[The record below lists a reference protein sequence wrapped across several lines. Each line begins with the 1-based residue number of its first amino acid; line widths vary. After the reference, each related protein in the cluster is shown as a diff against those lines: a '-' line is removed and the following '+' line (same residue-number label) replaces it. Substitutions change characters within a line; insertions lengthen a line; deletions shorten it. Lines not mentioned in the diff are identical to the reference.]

1 MMHLPES
8 CQVAV
13 VGSGIAGLTMAR
25 ELALSGVRSC
35 VVLEAGPAGDVRHK
49 NSLPGDIGLRL
60 WHTAAADPYFARSW
74 SSNRPPHFH
83 RSSGI
88 RRRVGGRSLYWHGVC
103 LPIENDVLRAGAWPL
118 AVVEALGSV
127 SGSGWYADTARRLE
141 DWLGEPLDASRG
153 PLEAAVLKWLL
164 AQGYFARTVPQ
175 AARFDRATG
184 IRVPYSPVEHW
195 LREEPQGLPPVH
207 ARCEVLEM
215 TPTASGRVALTL
227 DSGGSH
233 RVLVAER
240 VCLAAGTLPTTVL
253 AGRLMMRVAGT
264 DECRLEGLNDHIVQG
279 FTASVP
285 RRVLALPRL
294 PGDALCYVPRTD
306 PTESNHFEDVTE
318 TSDPDRVLLTAWT
331 MGEQVGGDSAV
342 CVPRTPGAPVV
353 VDVRFSER
361 DHCVIGHQTRQ
372 LGELAEQLAGKP
384 LPTGEW
390 HFAAG
395 SPEYLPARTRAR
407 AHRGYGDGIAFFP
420 YVYPL
425 GSVDHESG
433 TLPLGSSVADDY
445 GALRCLPAV
454 RVAGPAAFPR
464 SGAANPSLTTM
475 ALATGQARATSS
487 TL

>member
-13 VGSGIAGLTMAR
+13 VGSGIAGLTLAR

-35 VVLEAGPAGDVRHK
+35 VVLEAGPAGDLRHK
-49 NSLPGDIGLRL
+49 NSLPGDVGLRL

-74 SSNRPPHFH
+74 SSDRPPHFH
-83 RSSGI
+83 RASGI

-103 LPIENDVLRAGAWPL
+103 LPIENDVLRAGAWPPS
-118 AVVEALGSV
+118 VVDALGSV
-127 SGSGWYADTARRLE
+127 SGSGLYADTARRLE

-195 LREEPQGLPPVH
+195 LREDPGGLPPVH

-227 DSGGSH
+227 DSGGSR
-233 RVLVAER
+233 RVLVAQR

-306 PTESNHFEDVTE
+306 PTESNLFLDVTE

-342 CVPRTPGAPVV
+342 RVPRDPGAPAL
-353 VDVRFSER
+353 VDVRLSER
-361 DHCVIGHQTRQ
+361 DHRVIRHQTRQ
-372 LGELAEQLAGKP
+372 LRELAERLAGNP
-384 LPTGEW
+384 VLTGEW

-407 AHRGYGDGIAFFP
+407 AHGDDGDGIAFFP

-433 TLPLGSSVADDY
+433 TLPLGSPLADDY

-475 ALATGQARATSS
+475 ALAAGQARATSS